1 METERTIN
9 KVRMS
14 RGVHTSQ
21 MSEQRQFLAL
31 YNSKDQLQVTDSKW
45 AEWQAKAAEHAAQ
58 RKASPAGG
66 DFAAML
72 QAALQKAQ
80 SSSKGRTRRGVQG
93 AEQQAKEAAQ
103 RTEKDPAA
111 KRVRLVKDM
120 GYLSLK
126 RAALLGLLQQQQEE
140 HLAAE
145 VRKLNLAEVT
155 AQLLDA
161 RWSTQ
166 QLEVAARAAQA
177 AAQEIKEQR
186 QQAKSAKLAPQQP
199 RPQQQLQQ
207 QDQQP
212 QPQAPL
218 PSKAP
223 RLARQCMLV
232 QPMTMYK
239 EDSNSDSSSSSG
251 KSSNGSCSDC
261 DDSN

>member
-1 METERTIN
+1 MADLEKELSDKEELDSST
-9 KVRMS
+9 
-14 RGVHTSQ
+14 
-21 MSEQRQFLAL
+21 A
-31 YNSKDQLQVTDSKW
+31 QLQVLRLAVQQHLKAGEGQEKKAIRRAPMKLQDSR
-45 AEWQAKAAEHAAQ
+45 QRGQAQ

-93 AEQQAKEAAQ
+93 AEQQAKETAQ
-103 RTEKDPAA
+103 RREKDPAA

-166 QLEVAARAAQA
+166 QLEVTAQA
-177 AAQEIKEQR
+177 AAQQIKEQR

-251 KSSNGSCSDC
+251 KSSNDSCSDC

>member
-1 METERTIN
+1 MQKMRALQSWRLRWRSDLLSARHLLYLFGTLHSMETERTIN

-14 RGVHTSQ
+14 RGVQYTRQ

-103 RTEKDPAA
+103 RREKDPAA

-126 RAALLGLLQQQQEE
+126 RAAMLGLLQQQQMGE
-140 HLAAE
+140 
-145 VRKLNLAEVT
+145 
-155 AQLLDA
+155 
-161 RWSTQ
+161 
-166 QLEVAARAAQA
+166 
-177 AAQEIKEQR
+177 
-186 QQAKSAKLAPQQP
+186 
-199 RPQQQLQQ
+199 QQQQQEGSSRNSKRSSLQLKF
-207 QDQQP
+207 
-212 QPQAPL
+212 A
-218 PSKAP
+218 
-223 RLARQCMLV
+223 
-232 QPMTMYK
+232 
-239 EDSNSDSSSSSG
+239 SSTLQR
-251 KSSNGSCSDC
+251 
-261 DDSN
+261 